1 MPKDYVPYLW
11 SRSLSERR
19 RKSQPTAGGGC
30 GLRGFSHAFDCAKR
44 VGQACRDATLP
55 DERGCSS
62 HCSDRTRNM
71 LVRGIDVRQGVIDFE
86 YRQPRKYY
94 RQLYQPSSKPCTLVA
109 NYRPSSARRESS
121 GNRNSEA
128 RNDGS
133 TTFCAVEEA
142 SISQKPSFGNSI
154 R

>member
-62 HCSDRTRNM
+62 HCSDRARTCW
-71 LVRGIDVRQGVIDFE
+71 FE
-86 YRQPRKYY
+86 ELTCGKASSISSIASRENVTDSYIS
-94 RQLYQPSSKPCTLVA
+94 PSSKPCTLVA
-109 NYRPSSARRESS
+109 NYRP
-121 GNRNSEA
+121 
-128 RNDGS
+128 
-133 TTFCAVEEA
+133 
-142 SISQKPSFGNSI
+142 
-154 R
+154 